1 MLLSE
6 AATRGI
12 LLFFFNIHSK
22 TPVLD
27 SFSKKVAGLNANLL
41 SANGCFCTISHVR
54 LLLID
59 IQQTFYWCAQVK
71 MNFVLK

>member
-27 SFSKKVAGLNANLL
+27 SFSKKVAGLNANL
-41 SANGCFCTISHVR
+41 
-54 LLLID
+54 
-59 IQQTFYWCAQVK
+59 
-71 MNFVLK
+71 